1 MSAKY
6 ISVACV
12 AMVLI
17 SSVYPSLANPW
28 NEVPSLSCGDVVSAA
43 GRLKPKAA
51 QALTWFAGYLDGLKA
66 LGATDHRLKE
76 LANMDSNEIE
86 AVFLVL
92 CRNKQDETIAE
103 AATGVLEMTLNALPG
118 RRLDLVVP
126 KH

>member
-12 AMVLI
+12 AMVLL
-17 SSVYPSLANPW
+17 SSVYPSFASPW
-28 NEVPSLSCGDVVSAA
+28 NEVPSLSCGDVISDA
-43 GRLKPKAA
+43 GHLKPNAA

-66 LGATDHRLKE
+66 LSVTDRSLKE
-76 LANMDSNEIE
+76 LAKMDPDQIE

-103 AATGVLEMTLNALPG
+103 AATGVLEMTLNAMGG
-118 RRLDLVVP
+118 RHFDLVMP
-126 KH
+126 K

>member
-1 MSAKY
+1 
-6 ISVACV
+6 
-12 AMVLI
+12 MVRG
-17 SSVYPSLANPW
+17 
-28 NEVPSLSCGDVVSAA
+28 LSRRTQG
-43 GRLKPKAA
+43 P
-51 QALTWFAGYLDGLKA
+51 
-66 LGATDHRLKE
+66 GATDHRLKE
-76 LANMDSNEIE
+76 LANMDSDQIE